1 MNTIIDSYTPL
12 GSQDLQRNNN
22 TTFGTGQ
29 PGNAPTPETTIF
41 EYQDKV
47 SLRYSAESSVT
58 YTSSMT
64 MNTAGLGDKFK
75 LLQELVANMLK
86 EQGVELTVPTG
97 TGEINIDQI
106 SQEEAQELVSEDGY
120 FGVAQ
125 TSERIVDFAIAI
137 SGGDSSRL
145 DAIKEGIDKGFQ
157 EAKEAFGGWLPEIS
171 FDTYDAVMEKL
182 DAWAESE
189 NTNYVA

>member
-12 GSQDLQRNNN
+12 GSQDLQRNYN

-29 PGNAPTPETTIF
+29 PGNAPTPDTTIF

-64 MNTAGLGDKFK
+64 MNTGLGDKFK
-75 LLQELVANMLK
+75 LLQELVSSMLK

-97 TGEINIDQI
+97 AGEINIDQI
-106 SQEEAQELVSEDGY
+106 GQEEAQELVSEDGY

-189 NTNYVA
+189 NTNHVA